1 MDIWLFLFN
10 QFFID
15 KKFRSLNIIF
25 QYYKCTDLWHIFL
38 TIFSGNN
45 SNILIS
51 ASKCIHVFKIF
62 HWVLNYSRKFFY
74 FLIRVRK
81 KMKKQLVSRSVL
93 FDNSGLYISEC
104 IPRYPCLP
112 IILHFPLHV
121 FFSRNWAFMLL
132 LCRWQTWQ
140 VSPKPAIQA
149 LLHTPYKITLCLD
162 FLSVSFSIRAVMPM
176 VRVYLI

>member
-51 ASKCIHVFKIF
+51 AAKCIHVFKIF

-104 IPRYPCLP
+104 IPRYILARLLFFISLSMSSSPGTELSCCSFAADRPDRCPPNLRSRHYS
-112 IILHFPLHV
+112 ILH
-121 FFSRNWAFMLL
+121 
-132 LCRWQTWQ
+132 T
-140 VSPKPAIQA
+140 
-149 LLHTPYKITLCLD
+149 
-162 FLSVSFSIRAVMPM
+162 
-176 VRVYLI
+176 